1 MHNQRGF
8 TIVEVLIT
16 LTILMLVLTL
26 SYQSLS
32 VFLNAASKN
41 RSDFSKAQS
50 TSLVRVKLRSSIRGM
65 LDYYTLN
72 SQGHMRP
79 YFIENESAIQYI
91 SVSPIIFSNEPEVLV
106 TLSVKD
112 SESGEGKRLELIECP
127 LKDRMPYKQVETV
140 FSTNKSCA
148 NLTDKIEA
156 EEIEISVQRVGD
168 NNAFENFKGFGQIED
183 VLTFHLLPS
192 LIKIK
197 FINSNFEEP
206 TEWRFRTKI
215 ENKRKYFS
223 MDGFDGNA

>member
-1 MHNQRGF
+1 MIKQKGF

-26 SYQSLS
+26 SYQALS
-32 VFLNAASKN
+32 VFLSAASKN

-65 LDYYTLN
+65 LDYYALN

-79 YFIENESAIQYI
+79 YFIENESSIQYI
-91 SVSPIIFSNEPEVLV
+91 SVSPIIFSSEPEVLV

-112 SESGEGKRLELIECP
+112 EESGEGKKLELLECP
-127 LKDRMPYKQVETV
+127 LKKRMPYTQDDKLFV
-140 FSTNKSCA
+140 TNQNCEL
-148 NLTDKIEA
+148 LTDKITA
-156 EEIEISVQRVGD
+156 EQIEISVQRVGSND
-168 NNAFENFKGFGQIED
+168 EFENLTGFGQLED

-192 LIKIK
+192 MITIKL
-197 FINSNFEEP
+197 FSAHFQEP

-223 MDGFDGNA
+223 MDGFNGNA